1 MTLADAGLH
10 AHQVLVNK
18 AHELL
23 NPVIPPDK
31 LAEYPY
37 RGVGS
42 RMDRAWG
49 GCSDTLKTLKARP

>member
-23 NPVIPPDK
+23 NPVRPP
-31 LAEYPY
+31 L
-37 RGVGS
+37 
-42 RMDRAWG
+42 
-49 GCSDTLKTLKARP
+49 